1 MLDIALHEGH
11 PVGFSR
17 AASLGW
23 ELPSI
28 ESLANFGLI
37 HSIKGKL
44 QVLRVKSYYD
54 NMSMA
59 S

>member
-1 MLDIALHEGH
+1 MLDEGH

-23 ELPSI
+23 DLPSI

-44 QVLRVKSYYD
+44 EVLRVKSYYD